1 MDTEHTVL
9 ATAHTERNFRQ
20 MTVAS
25 QADIYDL
32 AIIGGGPAGL
42 FAAFYAG
49 LRGMRTVIVESLPEL
64 GGQLAVLYPEKYIY
78 DVPGFPKIVARDL
91 VKLLVEQAMQF
102 KPTVR
107 LEEQVTNLAP
117 STPNEI
123 TVSTTGGA
131 YAAKAVLIAAG
142 VGAFAP
148 NKLEA
153 PGVARLEGHGV
164 MYFVRSKAE
173 LAGKRLLI
181 VGGGDSAVD
190 WALNLQDTADTI
202 TLIHRRDQFRAHE
215 GSIRD
220 MYASRT
226 DVKVFYELR
235 EIHGADQVE
244 GVTILNN
251 QTKQESYL
259 PMDTVLLQL
268 GFKADMG
275 PIKNWGLSL
284 EKRSLRVNSSMATSM
299 PGVFA
304 AGDIAG
310 GDVKLDLI
318 AVGFGQAAIAVNTA
332 KAYIDPKARVFPG
345 HSSEMAG
352 GISAKV

>member
-1 MDTEHTVL
+1 
-9 ATAHTERNFRQ
+9 
-20 MTVAS
+20 MTISPEVEP
-25 QADIYDL
+25 YDL

-42 FAAFYAG
+42 FGAFYAG
-49 LRGMRTVIVESLPEL
+49 LRGMRTIIVESLPEL
-64 GGQLAVLYPEKYIY
+64 GGQLAVLYPEKFIY

-102 KPTVR
+102 SPTVR

-117 STPNEI
+117 AGERRLVI
-123 TVSTTGGA
+123 STTRA
-131 YAAKAVLIAAG
+131 DYPCKAVLIAAG

-148 NKLEA
+148 NKLDA
-153 PGVARLEGHGV
+153 PGVARLEGRGV

-190 WALNLQDTADTI
+190 WALNLQDTASAI

-220 MYASRT
+220 LYASRT

-235 EIHGADQVE
+235 EVHGEHAVE
-244 GVTILNN
+244 GVTIFNN
-251 QTKQESYL
+251 QTQEELYM
-259 PMDTVLLQL
+259 PMDAVLLTL

-284 EKRSLRVNSSMATSM
+284 EKRSLRVNTSMATSM
-299 PGVFA
+299 PGVYA

-310 GDVKLDLI
+310 ADVKLDLI
-318 AVGFGQAAIAVNTA
+318 AVGFGQAAVAVNAA
-332 KAYIDPKARVFPG
+332 KTYIDPQARMFPG
-345 HSSEMAG
+345 HSSDMAG
-352 GISAKV
+352 GIKPQ

>member
-1 MDTEHTVL
+1 MAET
-9 ATAHTERNFRQ
+9 Q
-20 MTVAS
+20 P
-25 QADIYDL
+25 ADSFDL

-49 LRGMRTVIVESLPEL
+49 LRGMRTVLIDALPEL

-78 DVPGFPKIVARDL
+78 DVPGFPKILARDL

-102 KPTVR
+102 HPTVR
-107 LEEQVTNLAP
+107 FEEQVTNLIP
-117 STPNEI
+117 EPDGGI
-123 TVSTTGGA
+123 TVATTGGS
-131 YAAKAVLIAAG
+131 YRSRAVLIAAG

-148 NKLEA
+148 NKLDA
-153 PGVARLEGHGV
+153 PGVARLEGKGV
-164 MYFVRSKAE
+164 LYFVRSKAE

-190 WALNLQDTADTI
+190 WALNLQDTAQSI

-215 GSIRD
+215 HSVRD
-220 MYASRT
+220 LHASKT
-226 DVKVFYELR
+226 DIKLFYELR
-235 EIHGADQVE
+235 EVHGANQVE
-244 GVTILNN
+244 AATILNN
-251 QTKQESYL
+251 QTGEEVVL
-259 PMDTVLLQL
+259 PIDAVLLTL

-304 AGDIAG
+304 AGDIAAT
-310 GDVKLDLI
+310 DIKLDLI
-318 AVGFGQAAIAVNTA
+318 AVGFGQAAVAVNAA
-332 KAYIDPKARVFPG
+332 KTYIDPKARLFPG
-345 HSSEMAG
+345 HSSDMAPG
-352 GISAKV
+352 ATAKG